1 MRDNDLNIV
10 DPRTC
15 SQTAV
20 DYLVGALIADV
31 TGCLIVARFTQYGN
45 YVERETQPDT
55 YKYER
60 WAPTRRRDQ
69 NDLVLSIRLGSP
81 TRTYFSEEHEAW
93 YGQVGPDGERV
104 EGVDE
109 LDAGMRAIAY
119 RYYGAFAEVPNGLCK

>member
-1 MRDNDLNIV
+1 MNNGDLNIV

-20 DYLVGALIADV
+20 DYLIGALIMDA
-31 TGCLIVARFTQYGN
+31 TGCLIVPHYTQYGN
-45 YVERETQPDT
+45 YVERETKPHT

-69 NDLVLSIRLGSP
+69 SDLVLSIRLGPP
-81 TRTYFSEEHEAW
+81 TRTYFSEEYETW

-119 RYYGAFAEVPNGLCK
+119 RYCGAFAEVPYGLCK